1 MFPTILWLTV
11 ALTDMGA
18 HPHTPPNTHL
28 LRGTSRYISIEIFS
42 NIMISQHQYFPISL
56 YLNTNILQY
65 HLIQCV
71 TDVPCC
77 GCTRSRLI
85 YAGKLLW
92 PLRIDYCELHAVCI
106 IQDALFI
113 QSNTMNFVMNK
124 ARKYKVF
131 ETQAGAALFGL
142 GCVSLCGCSPPQI
155 WSSGPRAK

>member
-85 YAGKLLW
+85 YAENSCGHCAS
-92 PLRIDYCELHAVCI
+92 IIVNCSVHN

-131 ETQAGAALFGL
+131 ETQASAALFGL